1 MGESLAELRIARR
14 QASVPRIHYPPALPI
29 SQHIS
34 EIAAAIR
41 DHQVVVVAG
50 ETGSGK
56 TTQLPKICLALGRGI
71 RGTIGHTQPRR
82 LAARTVAERIA
93 VELDVPVGAA
103 VGWKVRFTDQASD
116 DTLVKL
122 MTDGILLAEIQSDPS
137 LAQYDTLI
145 IDEAHERSLNIDFVL
160 GYLKQLLPRRPD
172 LKVIITSAT
181 IDPERFSRHFGAA
194 PVIEV
199 SGRTYP
205 VEIRYRPFGPEVA
218 DDRDQTQAICDAV
231 TELRREGPGDI
242 LVFLSGEREIRDTRD
257 ALHALKFTDTEV
269 LPLYGRLS
277 AAEQHRVFE
286 PPGARGRQTGHQNVT
301 RRIVLATNVAETS
314 LTVPGIR
321 YVIDPGTARI
331 SRYSRRLK
339 VQRLPIEPVSQ
350 ASATQRAGRCGR
362 TAAGICVRLYTE
374 QDLESRPEFTD
385 PEIVRTHLA
394 SVILQMAALD
404 LGEVAEFPF
413 IDPPDRRQISDGVSL
428 LRELAALQEHPTP
441 RLTRIGRTLARL
453 PLDPR
458 LARMVV
464 AAHHNSC
471 LAEVLVIAA
480 ALSIQDP
487 RERPTDAEAAADTQ
501 HARFTGKDSD
511 FLAYLNLW
519 RYLEDRQQALSST
532 QFRKLCRTEF
542 LHYLRVREWQDLH
555 GQLRRITRDM
565 RMTVNTTPAD
575 PQQVHI
581 SLLSGLL
588 SHIGLL
594 DPETRDY
601 LGARGA
607 RFAVFPGSTLF
618 RKPPRWV
625 MAAELVETSRLWA
638 RVAARIEPQ
647 WVEPLAA
654 ALVKRSYSEPHWERH
669 RGAVVAYEKVTLYGI
684 PIVTSRKVAYGGI
697 DPDCSRELFI
707 RHALVAGDWETRHAF
722 FHANRS
728 LLDDV
733 DELEQRARRRDIAV
747 DDETLFDFYDQRIP
761 AEIVSARHFDSWW
774 RKINKAQPGLLDFDP
789 TMLIAGTGVGKD
801 DYPDRWQV
809 HSTSGGALALE
820 LSYQFEPGADAD
832 GVTVHVPLQLLNQI
846 DPAPFTWQVPGLREE
861 LVVALLKSLPKPLR
875 RQLVPVPDYARAV
888 LAQMTPGGYPIAGSA
903 GGYSIAGSAGV
914 EPLLDALERSL
925 AQSGVPVRPADWRL
939 DRLPDHLAITFRV
952 HDGEATLAQ
961 GKDLA
966 ALTRQLQ
973 PRLRA
978 TMSAAG
984 GGLERHGLRSWDV
997 GTLPRTY
1004 QHELAGHLITAYP
1017 ALVDEGDT
1025 VALALL
1031 PTEAQQQRAMWA
1043 GTRRLL
1049 LLAVPGLIKSV
1060 QRTLDQRARLVLA
1073 RNPDG
1078 SVEALLADCATCAA
1092 DALIAACGGPP
1103 HDEDGFAA
1111 LTDRAH
1117 AELAGAVRDVLA
1129 HVLRILELSHTVEAR
1144 LAEFTAPV
1152 LAPAVADIRTQLTS
1166 LIGTAGR
1173 AGNQTAA
1180 GRAGN
1185 QTAAGRAG
1193 NQTAAGRAGNQTP
1206 GFVTATGAHR
1216 LPDLTRYLQAI
1227 ARRLDKLRRDPD
1239 RDRGWMHRIAAVAQ
1253 SYQQLRD
1260 ELGDSPDVHRIRWM
1274 IEELRVSY
1282 FAQELRTR
1290 YPVSEQ
1296 RIYQAIAAVRG
1307 R

>member
-1 MGESLAELRIARR
+1 VGESLAELRVARR
-14 QASVPRIHYPPALPI
+14 QASVPPIHYPPVLPI
-29 SQHIS
+29 SQHIQ
-34 EIAAAIR
+34 EITAAIR
-41 DHQVVVVAG
+41 DHQVVIVAG

-56 TTQLPKICLALGRGI
+56 TTQLPKICLELGRGVQ
-71 RGTIGHTQPRR
+71 GTIGHTQPRR

-93 VELDVPVGAA
+93 AELGVPVGDA

-181 IDPERFSRHFGAA
+181 IDPERFSRHFDAA

-205 VEIRYRPFGPEVA
+205 VEVRYRPFGPDGAGGA

-257 ALHALKFTDTEV
+257 ALHALKLTDTEL

-286 PPGARGRQTGHQNVT
+286 PPGTRGRHTGHQGAT

-362 TAAGICVRLYTE
+362 TAAGICIRLYTE
-374 QDLESRPEFTD
+374 QDCQSRPEFTD

-413 IDPPDRRQISDGVSL
+413 IDPPDRRQISDGVAL
-428 LRELAALQEHPTP
+428 LRELGALQEHLTP
-441 RLTRIGRTLARL
+441 RLTRIGRTLAQL

-464 AAHHNSC
+464 AAAHNGC
-471 LAEVLVIAA
+471 LGEVLVIAA

-501 HARFTGKDSD
+501 HGRFTSKDSD

-519 RYLEDRQQALSST
+519 RYLDEQQQALSST
-532 QFRKLCRTEF
+532 RFRRLCKTEF
-542 LHYLRVREWQDLH
+542 LHHLRVREWQDLH

-565 RMTVNTTPAD
+565 RMTVNTAPAD
-575 PQQVHI
+575 PQQVHV
-581 SLLSGLL
+581 SLLAGLL

-607 RFAVFPGSTLF
+607 RFAVFPGSVLF

-654 ALVKRSYSEPHWERH
+654 HLVKRSYSEPHWERH

-684 PIVTSRKVAYGGI
+684 PIVTSRKVAYGRI
-697 DPDCSRELFI
+697 DPECSRELFI

-722 FHANRS
+722 FHTNRA

-774 RKINKAQPGLLDFDP
+774 HKVSKTQPTLLDFDP
-789 TMLIAGTGVGKD
+789 TMVVAGAGVSKD
-801 DYPDRWQV
+801 DYPDYWYQD
-809 HSTSGGALALE
+809 ALVLE
-820 LSYQFEPGADAD
+820 LSYQFAPGADAD

-875 RQLVPVPDYARAV
+875 RQLVPVPDYAQVV
-888 LAQMTPGGYPIAGSA
+888 LARMSAGGYPIAGSA
-903 GGYSIAGSAGV
+903 GG
-914 EPLLDALERSL
+914 EPLLDAVERAL
-925 AQSGVPVRPADWRL
+925 TQTGVPVRRADWRL
-939 DRLPDHLAITFRV
+939 DQVPDHLTLTFRV

-984 GGLERHGLRSWDV
+984 GALERHGLRSWDV

-1004 QHELAGHLITAYP
+1004 QHEQAGHLITAYP

-1031 PTEAQQQRAMWA
+1031 PTEAEQQRAMWE

-1060 QRTLDQRARLVLA
+1060 QRTTLDQRARLVLA

-1111 LTDRAH
+1111 LTDRAR
-1117 AELAGAVRDVLA
+1117 AELAGAMRDVIA
-1129 HVLRILELSHTVEAR
+1129 HVLRILELTHTVEAR
-1144 LAEFTAPV
+1144 LTEFTAPI
-1152 LAPAVADIRTQLTS
+1152 LAPAVADIRAQLTS
-1166 LIGTAGR
+1166 LFGT
-1173 AGNQTAA
+1173 T
-1180 GRAGN
+1180 
-1185 QTAAGRAG
+1185 
-1193 NQTAAGRAGNQTP
+1193 GRAGNQTP
-1206 GFVTATGAHR
+1206 GFVTVTGAQR
-1216 LPDLTRYLQAI
+1216 LPDLLRYLQAI
-1227 ARRLDKLRRDPD
+1227 SRRLDKLRRDPD

-1260 ELGDSPDVHRIRWM
+1260 ELGDGPDLQQIRWM

-1282 FAQELRTR
+1282 FAQELRTP
-1290 YPVSEQ
+1290 YPVSDQ
-1296 RIYQAIAAVRG
+1296 RTYQAIDAARS